1 MTTRAPAVLKMFG
14 GAEVMCLAMTRYV
27 FSQQPIW
34 SILLHPDCVGGRC
47 EQPHGHLDHSP
58 SLHKEPLALKG
69 LLENNVYDIYTKSRL
84 PPKINSILRMIQIR
98 NQNIHGTHIECLV

>member
-27 FSQQPIW
+27 FSQQHLWP
-34 SILLHPDCVGGRC
+34 ILLHPDCVGGRR

-58 SLHKEPLALKG
+58 SLHQEPLALKG
-69 LLENNVYDIYTKSRL
+69 LLENNVHDIYLDQESLAAKDQFHSYNDKNTK
-84 PPKINSILRMIQIR
+84 PKY
-98 NQNIHGTHIECLV
+98 TWDTY